1 MVWRGIQRECARWND
16 KQMKTYNRQ
25 ILQHCPDE
33 SKTQVFKVRE
43 NQKWFHQKCASC
55 LEVTMNLLLY
65 NFFMHIIKFLLTERE
80 VCVYREISDPG
91 LLCTD
96 RARRT
101 RFVQKDRDPIFLC
114 AFWASE
120 VNKKFIIWHL
130 LAFVLEK
137 NPRKS
142 WFEMHISSVV
152 HIWSKKTKNIN
163 VIPSFPLI

>member
-1 MVWRGIQRECARWND
+1 
-16 KQMKTYNRQ
+16 
-25 ILQHCPDE
+25 
-33 SKTQVFKVRE
+33 
-43 NQKWFHQKCASC
+43 
-55 LEVTMNLLLY
+55 MNLLLY

-114 AFWASE
+114 AFRASE

-137 NPRKS
+137 NKQERHDLKCILVAWYTFGRRKQK
-142 WFEMHISSVV
+142 ISM
-152 HIWSKKTKNIN
+152 
-163 VIPSFPLI
+163 